1 MIIDFYS
8 ILPLTC
14 AIFVSLL
21 GLFILLKDPK
31 SRMNQLLFG
40 FNMSMFLWQLGTFM
54 MFALRGNEAA
64 GIFWDRFVYIGV
76 VFMPPFMHHF
86 SLVFTKR
93 AGRQKAL
100 LLLNYF
106 LAILSLSASRTDL
119 FVDGLYYYSWGA
131 HTQARILH
139 TVFLGYFFL
148 GTGLFFYNLW
158 TYFRKLT
165 DRLARLQVIYVFVAF
180 AIVIFIGGSAYLFA
194 YNVDTRFPFAY
205 ITGLVFPVMLFYA
218 VSRHHLLGTKVV
230 ATEVLVGLVEF
241 FIVTQIFFARTAAD
255 IISRVLLA
263 VVMAVI
269 GSFLIY
275 FIQKEIHRREE
286 VQRLALELKS
296 ANDRLTEIDQAKSD
310 FLSIAAHQLRTPL
323 SIIKGYISMVLA
335 GDYGKVGS
343 KKVHDILDNVY
354 KSNEHLIFLAD
365 DFLNIA
371 RLESGRVQYNFQET
385 DLAAVV
391 KQIVTEFEGKAKEK
405 GLKLESILRHDL
417 PKLTLDPE
425 KIHHVIFNFLDNAIK
440 YTNKGSVRVELSR
453 EADFVTCT
461 VTDTG
466 IGMSHTDQE
475 NMFQKF
481 YRGKNVAG
489 LEVNGT
495 GLGLYVSRRFIE
507 AQGGR
512 IWVQSRG
519 SGKGSTFGITL
530 PVKKE

>member
-14 AIFVSLL
+14 AIFVALL
-21 GLFILLKDPK
+21 GLFILLKDPR

-40 FNMSMFLWQLGTFM
+40 FNVSMFFWQLGTFM
-54 MFALRGNEAA
+54 MFALRGDESS
-64 GIFWDRFVYIGV
+64 GIFWDRFVYAGV

-86 SLVFTKR
+86 SLIFTKR
-93 AGRQKAL
+93 VGQQKVL
-100 LLLNYF
+100 LFINYLL
-106 LAILSLSASRTDL
+106 AVLSLAASRSTL

-139 TVFLGYFFL
+139 TVFLAYFFL

-158 TYFRKLT
+158 VYYRKLM
-165 DRLARLQVIYVFVAF
+165 DHLNRLQVIYVFVAF
-180 AIVIFIGGSAYLFA
+180 AIVIFFGGSAYLYA
-194 YNVDTRFPFAY
+194 YNIDTRFPFAY
-205 ITGLVFPVMLFYA
+205 ITGLIFPVMLFYV
-218 VSRHHLLGTKVV
+218 VSRHHLLGSKVI
-230 ATEVLVGLVEF
+230 ATEVLVGIIEFVLVA
-241 FIVTQIFFARTAAD
+241 QIFFAKNGVDLT
-255 IISRVLLA
+255 SRIALA
-263 VVMAVI
+263 LVMAII

-286 VQRLALELKS
+286 TQRLATELKS
-296 ANDRLTEIDQAKSD
+296 ANDKLTEMDHAKSD

-335 GDYGKVGS
+335 GDYGKLGS
-343 KKVHDILDNVY
+343 KKVQQVLDNVY

-365 DFLNIA
+365 DFLNVA

-385 DLAAVV
+385 DLAGVV
-391 KQIVTEFEGKAKEK
+391 KQIITEFEGRAKEK
-405 GLKLESILRHDL
+405 VLKLETIIPRDL

-440 YTNKGSVRVELSR
+440 YTEKGSVRVEISK
-453 EADFVTCT
+453 EDDFVTCS

-466 IGMSHTDQE
+466 IGMSHLDQE

-489 LEVNGT
+489 MEVNGT

-507 AQGGR
+507 AQGGK
-512 IWVQSRG
+512 IWVRSRG
-519 SGKGSTFGITL
+519 LGKGSVFGITL
-530 PVKKE
+530 PIKKE